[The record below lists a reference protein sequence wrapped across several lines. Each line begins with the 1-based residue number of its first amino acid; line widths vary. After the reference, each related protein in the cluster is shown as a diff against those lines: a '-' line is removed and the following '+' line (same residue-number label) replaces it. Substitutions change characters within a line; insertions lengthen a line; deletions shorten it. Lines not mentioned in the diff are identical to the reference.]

1 MGGKLGVVHVLLFLD
16 GLKEKKIYTRVCED
30 DC

>member
-1 MGGKLGVVHVLLFLD
+1 MGGKLELVHVLLFSD
-16 GLKEKKIYTRVCED
+16 GLKKKIYTRVCED